1 MKLLSDACI
10 YRATEEVLLQ
20 WGHDLE
26 LARNV
31 GLADASNG
39 DILAHAVATDRVLLT
54 RDMHFSSILL
64 YPPGSHRGIIVLKIR
79 PTWMDEVHA
88 VLKGFLATISEEEMR
103 GALAIVDRSK
113 WRLRRAGSETREA

>member
-1 MKLLSDACI
+1 VKLFSDACV
-10 YRATEEVLLQ
+10 YRATEEAVVQ

-26 LARNV
+26 LARDV

-39 DILAHAVATDRVLLT
+39 AILAHAVATGRVLLT

-64 YPPGSHRGIIVLKIR
+64 YPPDSHRGIIVLKIR
-79 PTWMDEVHA
+79 PAWMNEVHA
-88 VLKGFLATISEEEMR
+88 VLERFLATISPDEMR

-113 WRLRRAGSETREA
+113 WRLRRA